1 MVRVAGQLHSVEA
14 RQKSSF
20 GVTAIL
26 IDLEIIGVRRVLLVV
41 TMSAICMDSM
51 F

>member
-1 MVRVAGQLHSVEA
+1 MAE
-14 RQKSSF
+14 QKKETR
-20 GVTAIL
+20 GCKT
-26 IDLEIIGVRRVLLVV
+26 DLEIIGVRRALLVV